1 MTLRGIDRRYAN
13 ALFDVVSRGGDL
25 SKARADLDGVAAVV
39 AGHDE
44 LRRVFE
50 SPAVPASKK
59 RAVMSAVLDAA
70 PGVTPEV
77 RRALLVMADNDRL
90 ALLGDVA
97 ERFGERVNKASK
109 ILPAEVTTAVPL
121 VGGSRAAL
129 AAALGRATGSAVTIT
144 ERVDPGI
151 LGGVVARVGS
161 LVFDGSVTHQ
171 LEKMRQKL
179 LAEA

>member
-25 SKARADLDGVAAVV
+25 SKARADLDDMAAVV

-44 LRRVFE
+44 LRRVLE
-50 SPAVPASKK
+50 SPAVPAPKK

-70 PGVTPEV
+70 PGVMPEI
-77 RRALLVMADNDRL
+77 RRTLLLMADNDRL
-90 ALLGDVA
+90 ALLGPVA
-97 ERFGERVNKASK
+97 ARFGERVNLASK

-121 VGGSRAAL
+121 AGESRAAL

>member
-1 MTLRGIDRRYAN
+1 
-13 ALFDVVSRGGDL
+13 
-25 SKARADLDGVAAVV
+25 
-39 AGHDE
+39 
-44 LRRVFE
+44 
-50 SPAVPASKK
+50 
-59 RAVMSAVLDAA
+59 
-70 PGVTPEV
+70 
-77 RRALLVMADNDRL
+77 
-90 ALLGDVA
+90 
-97 ERFGERVNKASK
+97 
-109 ILPAEVTTAVPL
+109 VPL